1 MKKIVYLLSAI
12 GAAFAGT
19 AHADISVSGSATS
32 TYASSDANQYVN
44 TSGGIAFALSTTT
57 AGGMGISAAGG
68 ITTDLEGTAAR
79 GSTGLTSLTFATGG
93 ATIVIGNDVAAP
105 QIGNVGS
112 VAGDMVDQ
120 GHQTIN
126 ASPAVGTDADQDGSG
141 ISLTTAVGGGS
152 LTAVYVWDGSP
163 SLSGKGQGNPDAA
176 DTSMGFSFS
185 MPAGAATLTIGHS
198 TSDDTSSE
206 NDTLSG
212 ITVAYP
218 AMGGTLSAGYQQS
231 AGQTKATAISAAY
244 SMSLDADTS
253 LAIGIKSADEGA
265 QAASTTEAKISRALG
280 GGASVYAEVKSSS
293 GNSTGVTASA
303 GSSTTF
309 AIGTSVAF

>member
-19 AHADISVSGSATS
+19 AHADISVSGSAVS
-32 TYASSDANQYVN
+32 TYASSDSNQYVN

-79 GSTGLTSLTFATGG
+79 ASTGLTSLTFATGG

-105 QIGNVGS
+105 QIGNVGG

-120 GHQTIN
+120 GHQSID
-126 ASPAVGTDADQDGSG
+126 ASPAVATDGDQDGSG

-163 SLSGKGQGNPDAA
+163 NANGQGNPDAG
-176 DTSMGFSFS
+176 DSSMGFSFS
-185 MPAGAATLTIGHS
+185 MPAGGATVTVGHS
-198 TSDDTSSE
+198 VSDDTTTE

-231 AGQTKATAISAAY
+231 QGGVDATAISAAF
-244 SMSLDADTS
+244 SMSMDADTT
-253 LAIGIKSADEGA
+253 LAIGIKSSDEGA
-265 QAASTTEAKISRALG
+265 ASASTTEAKISRALG

-293 GNSTGVTASA
+293 GNSTGAGVTA
-303 GSSTTF
+303 GSSSTF

>member
-79 GSTGLTSLTFATGG
+79 TSTGLTSLTFATGG

-105 QIGNVGS
+105 QIGNVGG

-163 SLSGKGQGNPDAA
+163 NSNGQGNPDAG
-176 DTSMGFSFS
+176 DSSMGFSFS
-185 MPAGAATLTIGHS
+185 MPAGAATVTVGHS
-198 TSDDTSSE
+198 VSDDTTTE

-231 AGQTKATAISAAY
+231 QGQVDATAISAAY
-244 SMSLDADTS
+244 SMSLDADTT

-265 QAASTTEAKISRALG
+265 QSASTTEAKISRALG

-293 GNSTGVTASA
+293 GNSTGVTSSA
-303 GSSTTF
+303 GSSSTF

>member
-19 AHADISVSGSATS
+19 AHADVSVSGSAVS
-32 TYASSDANQYVN
+32 TYASSDSNQYVN
-44 TSGGIAFALSTTT
+44 TSGGVSFALSTTT
-57 AGGMGISAAGG
+57 ASGMAISTSGG

-79 GSTGLTSLTFATGG
+79 ASTGLTSLTFATGG

-105 QIGNVGS
+105 QIGNVGG

-120 GHQTIN
+120 GHQSVD

-141 ISLTTAVGGGS
+141 VSLTTAVGGGS

-163 SLSGKGQGNPDAA
+163 NATGGQGNPDAG
-176 DTSMGFSFS
+176 DSSMGFSFT
-185 MPAGAATLTIGHS
+185 MPAGAATLTVGHS
-198 TSDDTSSE
+198 VSDDTTTE

-231 AGQTKATAISAAY
+231 QGAVKATAISAKYA
-244 SMSLDADTS
+244 MSLDADTS
-253 LAIGIKSADEGA
+253 LAIGIKSSDEGA
-265 QAASTTEAKISRALG
+265 GSASTTEAKISRALG
-280 GGASVYAEVKSSS
+280 GGASVYAEIKSSS
-293 GNSTGVTASA
+293 GNSTGAGVTAGA
-303 GSSTTF
+303 SSTF

>member
-79 GSTGLTSLTFATGG
+79 ASTGLTSLTFATGG

-105 QIGNVGS
+105 QIGNVGG

-120 GHQTIN
+120 GHQSID

-141 ISLTTAVGGGS
+141 ISVTTAVGGGS

-163 SLSGKGQGNPDAA
+163 NANGQGNPDAG
-176 DTSMGFSFS
+176 DSSMGFSFS
-185 MPAGAATLTIGHS
+185 MPAGAATVTVGHS

-293 GNSTGVTASA
+293 GNSTGAGVTA
-303 GSSTTF
+303 GPSSTF

>member
-19 AHADISVSGSATS
+19 AHADVSVSGSAVS

-44 TSGGIAFALSTTT
+44 TSGGVSFALSTTT
-57 AGGMGISAAGG
+57 ASGMAISTSGG

-79 GSTGLTSLTFATGG
+79 ASTGLTSLTFATGG

-105 QIGNVGS
+105 QIGNVGG
-112 VAGDMVDQ
+112 VASDMVDQ
-120 GHQTIN
+120 GHQSVD

-141 ISLTTAVGGGS
+141 VSLTTAVGGGS
-152 LTAVYVWDGSP
+152 LTAVYVFDGSP
-163 SLSGKGQGNPDAA
+163 DADGQGNPDAG
-176 DTSMGFSFS
+176 DSSMGFSFS
-185 MPAGAATLTIGHS
+185 MPAGAATVTIGHS
-198 TSDDTSSE
+198 VSDDTTNE

-231 AGQTKATAISAAY
+231 QGAVDATAISAKYA
-244 SMSLDADTS
+244 MSLDADTS
-253 LAIGIKSADEGA
+253 LAIGIKSSDEGA
-265 QAASTTEAKISRALG
+265 GSASTTEAKISRALG
-280 GGASVYAEVKSSS
+280 GGASVYAEIKSSS
-293 GNSTGVTASA
+293 GNSTGAGVTAGA
-303 GSSTTF
+303 SSTF

>member
-19 AHADISVSGSATS
+19 AHADVSVSGSAVS

-44 TSGGIAFALSTTT
+44 TSGGVSFALSTTT
-57 AGGMGISAAGG
+57 ASGMAISTSGG

-79 GSTGLTSLTFATGG
+79 ASTGLTSLTFATGG

-105 QIGNVGS
+105 QIGNVGG
-112 VAGDMVDQ
+112 VASDMVDQ
-120 GHQTIN
+120 GHQSVD

-141 ISLTTAVGGGS
+141 VSLTTAVGGGS
-152 LTAVYVWDGSP
+152 LTAVYVFDGSP
-163 SLSGKGQGNPDAA
+163 DADGQGNPDAG
-176 DTSMGFSFS
+176 DSSMGFSFS
-185 MPAGAATLTIGHS
+185 MPAGAATVTLGHS
-198 TSDDTSSE
+198 VSDDTTNE

-231 AGQTKATAISAAY
+231 QGAVDATAISAKYA
-244 SMSLDADTS
+244 MSLDADTS
-253 LAIGIKSADEGA
+253 LAIGIKSSDEGA
-265 QAASTTEAKISRALG
+265 GSASTTEAKISRALG
-280 GGASVYAEVKSSS
+280 GGASVYAEIKSSS
-293 GNSTGVTASA
+293 GNSTGAGVTAGA
-303 GSSTTF
+303 SSTF